1 MNQEFIK
8 RLISSIILLPIVF
21 FLIIEGS
28 LFFNFFLFIFFLI
41 SSYEWHNM
49 SKNKSYHFFGF
60 LFLIFSFY
68 SIYKIR
74 NFYPGEYNY
83 LLLII
88 LICIFTDI
96 GGYVFGKFFKGPKLT
111 KLSPNKTYSGLFGA
125 YLTSVIFV
133 LLLFYENVIFLNQKG
148 SILNN
153 LIFILIV
160 STVSQMGDIII
171 SYFKRVSKIKDTGK
185 IIPGHGGLLDRIDG
199 MIFAFPFSFIILL
212 TNIFQ

>member
-28 LFFNFFLFIFFLI
+28 LFFNLFLFIFFLI

-133 LLLFYENVIFLNQKG
+133 LLLFNENVIFLNQKG

-160 STVSQMGDIII
+160 STVSQMGDILI